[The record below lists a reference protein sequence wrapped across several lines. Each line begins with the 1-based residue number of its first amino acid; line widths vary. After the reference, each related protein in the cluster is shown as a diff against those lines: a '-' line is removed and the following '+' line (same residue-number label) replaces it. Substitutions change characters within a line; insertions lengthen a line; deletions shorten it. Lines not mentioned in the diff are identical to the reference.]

1 MLLAFKQQWHGLQRS
16 SPGHRFQNRYASAQ
30 RHRAHIPAW
39 RRILQLVIALG
50 LVSIGV
56 VLVFIPGPA
65 VLFFALAGA
74 MLASESR
81 LVARGLDWAEL
92 RLRHGWHRSARFWI
106 NLGRGG
112 RMALVLLGVAL
123 IAAAGLVAWRIF
135 LR

>member
-1 MLLAFKQQWHGLQRS
+1 MLLTLKQQWHGLQRS

-30 RHRAHIPAW
+30 RQRAHVPAW
-39 RRILQLVIALG
+39 RRILQLGIALV

-81 LVARGLDWAEL
+81 AVARGLDWAEL
-92 RLRHGWHRSARFWI
+92 RIRTGWHRLARFWA

-112 RMALVLLGVAL
+112 RIALILLGVTL
-123 IAAAGLVAWRIF
+123 IAMAGWVAWRIF